1 MAWIIGVDEAGYGP
15 NLGPFVM
22 TRVAWRVPDEL
33 ISDEAPDLWK
43 TLPAV
48 VCKGAGKD
56 RGRLVVDDSKVVH
69 GRKGLAG
76 LERAVLALVTRTIP
90 ATVADL
96 LRDSC
101 CDGLADLAGEAWYN
115 GGSGVPTQTDPA
127 DLGAV
132 RADLTTALAEASIEP
147 GPWAC
152 WIAAAPRFN
161 ALTDAAGS
169 KAIVLARGLQR
180 LLADLPDLPGDDSL
194 HLFVDKHGGRNN
206 YAAFL
211 QDAFG
216 KGMVVA
222 RQESANRSVYEVHG
236 LARRVALCFQPRADS
251 AHLTVALASM
261 AAKYLRERLM
271 EEFNAFFQKQL
282 PGLEPTAGYPGDATR
297 FFDAIRPLL
306 PALNLTEDRVWRK
319 K

>member
-1 MAWIIGVDEAGYGP
+1 MAWIIGIDEAGYGP

-22 TRVAWRVPDEL
+22 SSVAWRVPDAL
-33 ISDEAPDLWK
+33 ACDGVPDLWK
-43 TLPAV
+43 ALPKV

-56 RGRLVVDDSKVVH
+56 KGRLVVDDSKIVH

-76 LERAVLALVTRTIP
+76 LERGVLALLMATTP
-90 ATVADL
+90 GTVAEL

-101 CDGLADLAGEAWYN
+101 REGLADLASEAWYT
-115 GGSGVPTQTDPA
+115 GGSAVPVHAQPTDLETA
-127 DLGAV
+127 
-132 RADLTTALAEASIEP
+132 RATLKTALEKVGIDL

-180 LLADLPDLPGDDSL
+180 LLAEMPDLPGDDPL
-194 HLFVDKHGGRNN
+194 FLFVDKHGGRNT
-206 YAAFL
+206 YAPFL
-211 QDAFG
+211 QEAFVQ
-216 KGMVVA
+216 GMVVA
-222 RQESANRSVYEVHG
+222 RQESAARSLYEVIG
-236 LARRVALCFQPRADS
+236 LARRVVLCFEPRADS

-261 AAKYLRERLM
+261 VAKYLRERLM
-271 EEFNAFFQKQL
+271 EEFNVFFQKHV
-282 PGLEPTAGYPGDATR
+282 PGLAPTAGYPGDANR
-297 FFDAIRPLL
+297 FLDAIRPIL
-306 PALNLTEDRVWRK
+306 PALNLSEDRVWRK